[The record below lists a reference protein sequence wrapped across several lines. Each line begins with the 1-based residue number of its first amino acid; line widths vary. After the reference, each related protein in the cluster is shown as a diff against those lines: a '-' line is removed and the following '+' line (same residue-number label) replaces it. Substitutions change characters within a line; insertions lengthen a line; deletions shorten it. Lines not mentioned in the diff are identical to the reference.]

1 MGKFWDQLYW
11 LLYRNFLFKIRFKQL
26 TFQEIFISLIF
37 VANLATVRYTTQT
50 EPIPAIPSKSLK
62 SYDLFD
68 PRFASNIQSFP
79 IAFTPNTSDTE
90 SIASDLASLL
100 NITAIPG
107 YVGYASE
114 DEIVDDVVNGTA
126 NISVALVFDEDFPSN
141 LSYKIR
147 LTYGAVSLDYG
158 PYVGRGSPSCY
169 NDDPAY
175 GLTYPWRNCPANTY
189 LYSGFSAIQ
198 AMVEHLMVK
207 LVTGDDSLAMPDVDI
222 RMFPKGQYDYSVDS
236 LRITV
241 SVYIVLAYMPF
252 TAVLLTTLVVE
263 KERKIKEVMNIMGL
277 NNTTFWLSWIII
289 YIGIVLIVA
298 ILIAGFSKAIT
309 LLPDGNFFLIF
320 LGLFFYGLSVVTMSF
335 MFSPLFDKAT
345 TAGGAGSFFI
355 MIFVIPYIPLA
366 LLGPETVPVAV
377 LWVLCL
383 FSPTAIAFF
392 MDRCVAFEQLSNGL
406 QFSNLGDGYFP
417 PYAPLVMIFVDIFLY
432 LIMAIYLENV
442 VPGAYGQSM
451 SPLFFLK
458 PSYWCGR
465 EIKDSND
472 RTGLLSVNGQG
483 EGEHNTDDV
492 MVEPVPAALR
502 GRNGI
507 RIRNVK
513 KTFHGKGGKPDVKAV
528 NGISLDIYEGQITC
542 LLGHNGAGK
551 STLMNCL
558 TGMVKATDGHAVAY
572 GLDMFDQSDMEKVRN
587 MTGVCLQEN
596 TLIDLLTPEEH
607 LKFYAGLTGIS
618 KSQIP
623 DKVEKALEEIDLK
636 NQRATFAKDL
646 SGGQKRKLCVGIAII
661 GNPKILFLDEPSSGM
676 DPYSRRKMWSLLKKQ
691 REGRVTLLTTHFMD
705 EADILA
711 DRKAIISKGQLKC
724 YGSSLFLKNK
734 FGVGYRLG
742 LVKEGSCEQ
751 DEVTDV
757 IQTYIPEASVIR
769 SHGME
774 LAYSLPLKDVSSF
787 AGMFKSLEE
796 KSGDPAFGI
805 QSYGVSMTTLEEV
818 FLKIGEEA
826 EIDEADA
833 AIEAAQI
840 NLSAPSN
847 GTSSPG
853 PVPDVPPG
861 AVSGMTIEDSGPG
874 AGASVTVNMEQSP
887 LDSTIMATQPIVVK
901 HNEQLKSLIYI
912 EAIRA
917 ARNPATYICRLILP
931 IALMVV
937 GGVLSLI
944 IKFGGDGPSDA
955 PAPLVFNPSMYFSPL
970 GGSMDNEQSTDLLYQ
985 NSLPSGQNIADLV
998 SGFDNLN
1005 IGSNATANLS
1015 ALYEYRPH
1023 NGAFDVLDLGTTG
1036 SASQFTAYYNDT
1048 AQHSLPVTLS
1058 IMSTALLNLY
1068 GNQSIITAAS
1078 HPFPKPASIPTYTF
1092 TSGILFV
1099 YIFGL
1104 GVTWVLMGFP
1114 IDRVKERELKIKAQL
1129 RISGIDTLSYWGS
1142 VFVIDVAQMLLV
1154 VIIGLII
1161 IFAMQVPSLTTGGA
1175 VFSLLVTVILYVP
1188 NAIIHSYCISF
1199 VFDKFET
1206 AQGYAFVILVELP
1219 LFLFLPTMFIDLFVS
1234 AAAAASF
1241 HLVMCVV
1248 WPGYAI
1254 FGALYF
1260 IDKVYQLALI
1270 RGMADSVT
1278 FADYFEPDAYIWPTM
1293 LILLFDLFM
1302 LVFFLRFC
1310 EVVKSGGRVTD
1321 TCPCLVSK
1329 KVGATAKNDDVIPD
1343 EDSDVKEERMKVEEM
1358 YESDQASA
1366 VAISEL
1372 RKEFVKRTGDACGG
1386 DQKETTKVAVR
1397 NLSLT
1402 VQTGEVLGLL
1412 GPNGAGKTTT
1422 MNVVTADTEATTGQV
1437 RVGGYDVSSA
1447 LSDAYAS
1454 LGYCPQIDP
1463 LWEDVTMREH
1473 LEGFAGFKGIHPSDR
1488 KQIANNFMSAIGVME
1503 HADKK
1508 AKELSGGTKRKLC
1521 FALSMLGNPK
1531 IVLLDEP
1538 STGMDPSSKRFLWN
1552 VITSSFLEKKGAILT
1567 THSMEEADAVCSRV
1581 GIMIQGQLRC
1591 LGTTQHLK
1599 DKYGGGYILEIKLN
1613 PGVQYYTSDQ
1623 TTTAILDILD
1633 EKMDILHKQV
1643 LLLIPDAEV
1652 TESFAERI
1660 TYKIPRDSNITLSTV
1675 FAFLEQ
1681 GKQDYGIE
1689 EYSFSQTT
1697 LEQVFIEFAKTQVD
1711 SPDEE
1716 AELMSVTQENEHNG
1730 RTSSRHSV
1738 RHPPKPQISVNM
1750 DV

>member
-1 MGKFWDQLYW
+1 MSKFGNQLYW
-11 LLYRNFLFKIRFKQL
+11 LLYRNFLFKLRFKQL

-37 VANLATVRYTTQT
+37 VANLATLRYTTQT
-50 EPIPAIPSKSLK
+50 DPLPAIPSSSLK
-62 SYDLFD
+62 SHDLFD
-68 PRFASNIQSFP
+68 PRFAPSSLEFP
-79 IAFTPNTSDTE
+79 IAFTPDTPE
-90 SIASDLASLL
+90 AERVVSGLASLL
-100 NITAIPG
+100 NVSASPG
-107 YVGYASE
+107 YVGYATE
-114 DEIVDDVVNGTA
+114 DEILNDVVNGTA
-126 NISVALVFDEDFPSN
+126 NISMALVFDDAFPSN

-147 LTYGAVSLDYG
+147 LTYGAVTLNDG
-158 PYVGRGSPSCY
+158 PYLGSGSPNCY
-169 NDDPAY
+169 SADPEY
-175 GLTYPWRNCPANTY
+175 GLTYPYQCPANSY

-198 AMVEHLMVK
+198 AMVEHLIVK
-207 LVTGDDSLAMPDVDI
+207 LVTGDSSLAMPDVSI
-222 RMFPKGQYDYSVDS
+222 RMFPKGQFDFSLDS

-252 TAVLLTTLVVE
+252 TAVLLTTLVIE
-263 KERKIKEVMNIMGL
+263 KERKIKEVMKIMGL
-277 NNTTFWLSWIII
+277 NNVTFWLSWIIV
-289 YIGIVLIVA
+289 YIGIVFIVGLI
-298 ILIAGFSKAIT
+298 IAGFSKAIT
-309 LLPDGNFFLIF
+309 LFPDGNFFLIF

-335 MFSPLFDKAT
+335 MFSPLFKKAT

-355 MIFVIPYIPLA
+355 MLFVIPYIPLA
-366 LLGPETVPVAV
+366 ILGPETVPAWL
-377 LWVLCL
+377 LWILCL

-392 MDRCVAFEQLSNGL
+392 IDRCVLFEQISNGV

-417 PYAPLVMIFVDIFLY
+417 PYAPLVMIFVDIILY
-432 LIMAIYLENV
+432 LLLAIYLENV
-442 VPGAYGQSM
+442 VPGAYGQSL
-451 SPLFFLK
+451 SPAFFLK
-458 PSYWCGR
+458 PSYWRGSSD
-465 EIKDSND
+465 KGPND
-472 RTGLLSVNGQG
+472 HTGLLQDNNGS
-483 EGEHNTDDV
+483 EHTATNDDAL
-492 MVEPVPAALR
+492 VEPVPAAMR

-513 KTFHGKGGKPDVKAV
+513 KIFRGKGGKPDVKAV

-551 STLMNCL
+551 STLMSCL
-558 TGMVKATDGHAVAY
+558 TGMLGVTEGQATAY
-572 GLDMFDQSDMEKVRN
+572 GADMFDPAGVEKIRS

-596 TLIDLLTPEEH
+596 TLLDLLTPEEH
-607 LKFYAGLTGIS
+607 LKFYAGLSGIP
-618 KSQIP
+618 KAQIP
-623 DKVEKALEEIDLK
+623 DKVEEALDQIDLK

-742 LVKEGSCEQ
+742 LVKESNCDQ
-751 DEVTDV
+751 DKITDV
-757 IQTYIPEASVIR
+757 IQTHIPEASITR

-787 AGMFKSLEE
+787 SGMFKSLEE
-796 KSGDPAFGI
+796 KSADSSLGV

-833 AIEAAQI
+833 
-840 NLSAPSN
+840 
-847 GTSSPG
+847 
-853 PVPDVPPG
+853 VPPS
-861 AVSGMTIEDSGPG
+861 AVSGMTMEDSGSG

-887 LDSTIMATQPIVVK
+887 LDSTIMATQPIMVQ
-901 HNEQLKSLIYI
+901 HNEQLKSLIRI
-912 EAIRA
+912 EAVRA
-917 ARNPATYICRLILP
+917 ARNPATYVCRLILP
-931 IALMVV
+931 IILMIV
-937 GGVLSLI
+937 GGVLSLVI
-944 IKFGGDGPSDA
+944 TFGGDGPSDA
-955 PAPLVFNPSMYFSPL
+955 PAPLVFTPSMYFSAP
-970 GGSMDNEQSTDLLYQ
+970 GASMDEKSTDLLYH
-985 NSLPSGQNIADLV
+985 NSLPNGQNIADLV
-998 SGFDNLN
+998 AEFDNLN
-1005 IGSNATANLS
+1005 IESNATADLN
-1015 ALYEYRPH
+1015 ALYDYRPH
-1023 NGAFDVLDLGTTG
+1023 NGAFDVMDLGTTG

-1048 AQHSLPVTLS
+1048 ALHSLPVVLS
-1058 IMSTALLNLY
+1058 IMSSALLNLY
-1068 GNQSIITAAS
+1068 GNASVITAAS
-1078 HPFPKPASIPTYTF
+1078 HPFPKPAGTPEYTF

-1104 GVTWVLMGFP
+1104 GAAWSLMGFP
-1114 IDRVKERELKIKAQL
+1114 IDRVKERETKVKAQL

-1154 VIIGLII
+1154 IIIGLII

-1175 VFSLLVTVILYVP
+1175 AFCLLVTVILWVP
-1188 NAIIHSYCISF
+1188 NAIVHTYCISF
-1199 VFDKFET
+1199 IFDKFET
-1206 AQGYAFVILVELP
+1206 VQSYAFVIFVEIP
-1219 LFLFLPTMFIDLFVS
+1219 LFLFLPTMFIDLYVS
-1234 AAAAASF
+1234 TAAAASF
-1241 HLVMCVV
+1241 HLVMCVI

-1254 FGALYF
+1254 FGSLYF
-1260 IDKVYQLALI
+1260 IDKVYQLASI

-1278 FADYFEPDAYIWPTM
+1278 FADYFAPEAYIWPTM
-1293 LILLFDLFM
+1293 LILVFDMFM
-1302 LVFFLRFC
+1302 LIFFLRFC
-1310 EVVKSGGRVTD
+1310 EVVKAGGRVKD
-1321 TCPCLVSK
+1321 TCPCLVAK
-1329 KVGATAKNDDVIPD
+1329 KIGVTTRNDDDIPD

-1358 YESDQASA
+1358 YESDQSSA

-1372 RKEFVKRTGDACGG
+1372 RKEFVKRGDSKA
-1386 DQKETTKVAVR
+1386 TTKVAVR

-1402 VQTGEVLGLL
+1402 VQTGEVFGLL

-1422 MNVVTADTEATTGQV
+1422 MNVVTADTEATNGQV
-1437 RVGGYDVSSA
+1437 RVGGYDVSSS

-1454 LGYCPQIDP
+1454 MGYCPQIDP
-1463 LWEDVTMREH
+1463 LWDDITMREH
-1473 LEGFAGFKGIHPSDR
+1473 LEGFAGFKGIHPTDR
-1488 KQIANNFMSAIGVME
+1488 RQIANNFMSAIGVME

-1623 TTTAILDILD
+1623 TTTAVMDILD

-1643 LLLIPDAEV
+1643 LSLIPQAEV

-1660 TYKIPRDSNITLSTV
+1660 TYKIPRDSSITLSTV

-1681 GKQDYGIE
+1681 GKEDYGIE

-1697 LEQVFIEFAKTQVD
+1697 LEQVFIDFAKTQVD
-1711 SPDEE
+1711 NPDEE
-1716 AELMSVTQENEHNG
+1716 AELVTVAAQENGSNRPG
-1730 RTSSRHSV
+1730 SRHSV
-1738 RHPPKPQISVNM
+1738 RHAPTPQTSVNM
-1750 DV
+1750 EV